1 MKRIND
7 PEIRR
12 RQILDAAM
20 KLFCE
25 KGYDDTSLED
35 IARELHVV
43 KSLCYRY
50 FDCKQTLYGAVLAEY
65 TEESCRSLVEII
77 HDHSLTMSERLR
89 SVLAQLLKPAASGRW
104 HDFFH
109 KRGNEPVH
117 EQLALRMC
125 KYMLPHT
132 AAELERSGVKNPLL
146 TAGFLMYGLIGVW
159 QEGEEPAAALSEQYG
174 ELAAALLRGCEEKIS

>member
-117 EQLALRMC
+117 EQLAVRMC
-125 KYMLPHT
+125 KYLLPHT
-132 AAELERSGVKNPLL
+132 AAELELSGVKNPLL
-146 TAGFLMYGLIGVW
+146 TAQFLMYGLIGVW
-159 QEGEEPAAALSEQYG
+159 QEDAEPAEAAIGEFA
-174 ELAAALLRGCEEKIS
+174 ELAAKVLNGLD

>member
-20 KLFCE
+20 KIFCE
-25 KGYDDTSLED
+25 KGYEDTSLED

-50 FDCKQTLYGAVLAEY
+50 FDCKQTLYDAVLDEY
-65 TEESCRSLVEII
+65 TEESCRSLVETI
-77 HDHSLTMSERLR
+77 HDRSIAMSERLQ
-89 SVLAQLLKPAASGRW
+89 SVLSQLLQPAASGRW
-104 HDFFH
+104 HEFFH
-109 KRGNEPVH
+109 KQGNEPVH

-146 TAGFLMYGLIGVW
+146 TACFLMYGLIGVW
-159 QEGEEPAAALSEQYG
+159 QEGAEPAAVLSKQYG
-174 ELAAALLRGCEEKIS
+174 ELATALLGGSKEKIS